1 MSAPKKNQFWRLRS
15 KHGRDKLF
23 TSPELLWTAAEEY
36 FLWCDGNP
44 WLKKEAIKSGERT
57 GDIIDIPA
65 ARPYSLSGLCLY
77 LGACEVYWWQFK
89 AAEHEGF
96 EQVIAAVEQ
105 VIETQQF
112 EGAVVGV
119 FNANIIS
126 RKLGLVDRQDVAI
139 KATADISRSELN
151 TLSVEQLKK
160 IESII
165 DGIDGQ

>member
-1 MSAPKKNQFWRLRS
+1 MGAPKKNQFWKLRA

-23 TSPELLWTAAEEY
+23 ASPELLWTAAQEY
-36 FLWCDGNP
+36 FLWCDNNP
-44 WLKKEAIKSGERT
+44 WKKKEAIKSGERT

-77 LGACEVYWWQFK
+77 IGVSDTFWWQFK
-89 AAEHEGF
+89 SAGHTEFAE
-96 EQVIAAVEQ
+96 VISAVEQ

-119 FNANIIS
+119 FNANIIA

-139 KATADISRSELN
+139 NATADISRSELN
-151 TLSVEQLKK
+151 SLSVEQLKQ

-165 DGIDGQ
+165 DGNGE